1 MPITLTT
8 QELLDSAQSLR
19 ELSDM
24 PVPVRTA
31 LKLRKIYKVT
41 QKDLET
47 TQELIQDLSKRH
59 AKKDAAG
66 NIIHPVIRRGENGE
80 KDVVDESKAEIADR
94 EAFQKDYDA
103 IMDEP
108 LEIAFDKIKV
118 EDLTDPKDPP
128 LKLKTALVF
137 ALDWLLEG

>member
-41 QKDLET
+41 QKDLEA
-47 TQELIQDLSKRH
+47 TQETIQDLSKRH
-59 AKKDAAG
+59 AKKDADG
-66 NIIHPVIRRGENGE
+66 NVIHPLIRKGENGE
-80 KDVVDESKAEIADR
+80 KDIFDEGKVEIADR
-94 EAFQKDYDA
+94 EAFQKDFDA
-103 IMDEP
+103 VMDEP
-108 LEIAFDKIKV
+108 LEIPFDKIKV
-118 EDLTDPKDPP
+118 EDLSDPKDPP
-128 LKLKTALVF
+128 LKLKTSLVF